1 MKIENQSRER
11 SQAQPNRSRKDQN
24 VSISSDFVYDSV
36 VYDPMKTRL
45 LETEAET
52 EEPNRPGKRTP

>member
-1 MKIENQSRER
+1 MKIEDQSRER

-24 VSISSDFVYDSV
+24 VSISSDFVYGSV

-45 LETEAET
+45 SETEAET
-52 EEPNRPGKRTP
+52 EEPNS